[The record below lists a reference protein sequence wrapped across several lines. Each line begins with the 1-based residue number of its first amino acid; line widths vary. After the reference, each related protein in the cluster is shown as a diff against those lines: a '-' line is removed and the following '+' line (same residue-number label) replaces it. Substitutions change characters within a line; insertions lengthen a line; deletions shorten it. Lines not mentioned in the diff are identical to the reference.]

1 MRHVEQIL
9 AVFAGCSNSTD
20 NALYFPIDGVGKIVH
35 AALSMKR
42 KIRDLEGDNERMSRK
57 IIELTT
63 GEK

>member
-1 MRHVEQIL
+1 MSHVERIL
-9 AVFAGCSNSTD
+9 AVFAKCSNSTD
-20 NALYFPIDGVGKIVH
+20 STLYFPVDGVGQIVH

-42 KIRDLEGDNERMSRK
+42 KITDLEDDNERMSRK